1 MRKQE
6 TIMASVINT
15 NVQSINAQ
23 RNLNKSQSALGTSL
37 QRLSSG
43 LRINSAKDDAAG
55 LAISNRFSTQVR
67 GLNVAVRNA
76 NDGISFAQTTE
87 GALSEVTTA
96 LQRIR
101 DLAVQSANDTNSASD
116 RQSLQAEVDQLVS
129 EIDRIAG
136 TTNFNGTNVLDG
148 SKSSLSF
155 QIGANANQTV
165 SVKGVDAK
173 ASSLGSQP
181 GVVQSTSDRVQVE
194 NTPGGTQGIDET
206 VESQTIDSFNITV
219 SGTASSDVVNIAATR
234 YGGNITS
241 VATAN
246 LLDRNDDDYGSGLA
260 KATAE
265 RINSIRVSGEESLQG
280 VYASASTSFKG
291 SDLANDDYSG
301 TVNLA
306 EGAATITDPSNIA
319 TTTNVG
325 EGSIEK
331 GDLVINGVD
340 IAATSFQENDADGS
354 LANAINAKSSVT
366 GVTASV
372 NADGELEL
380 NAEDGRDIVITTANA
395 ETTNEIFGGGD
406 KLGNGDSSTDRFSAG
421 LNNLRVTG
429 QITVTGTDTLTFG
442 GTANANLGFD
452 DLTVAGAQDNVQ
464 ATGTIANADITTVE
478 ASNLTIESVDSAL
491 AQVDA
496 FRADLGAVQNRFE
509 STIRNLSSV
518 SESLSAANSR
528 ILDADFASETATLA
542 KNQVLQQA
550 GISILAQA
558 NALPQ
563 QALSLLG

>member
-1 MRKQE
+1 
-6 TIMASVINT
+6 MASVINT

-148 SKSSLSF
+148 SKDSLSF

-181 GVVQSTSDRVQVE
+181 GVVQSRSDRVELGNASV
-194 NTPGGTQGIDET
+194 GTQGIQEDAQVNEAAA
-206 VESQTIDSFNITV
+206 VVSNFTIRTDSVDSND
-219 SGTASSDVVNIAATR
+219 SVNIAATR
-234 YGGNITS
+234 YGGNITT
-241 VATAN
+241 VDTAD
-246 LLDRNDDDYGSGLA
+246 LKDRTADDYGSGLA
-260 KATAE
+260 KSIAD
-265 RINSIRVSGEESLQG
+265 RINTVRVSGEESLQG
-280 VYASASTSFKG
+280 VYATAETSFKG
-291 SDLANDDYSG
+291 SDLAAADYTG
-301 TVNLA
+301 TVNTSV
-306 EGAATITDPSNIA
+306 TISGSSIE

-325 EGSIEK
+325 DGSIDT

-340 IAATSFQENDADGS
+340 IQATTFQENDADGS
-354 LANAINAKSSVT
+354 LANAINAKSDVT

-372 NADGELEL
+372 NKNGELEL
-380 NAEDGRDIVITTANA
+380 KAEDGRDIVITTTNA
-395 ETTNEIFGGGD
+395 ETSNEIFGGGD
-406 KLGNGDSSTDRFSAG
+406 RLGNGDSTQDRFNAG
-421 LNNLRVTG
+421 FTDLRISG
-429 QITVTGTDTLTFG
+429 QVTVTGTDTLNFSGST
-442 GTANANLGFD
+442 NAVAGFD
-452 DLTVAGAQDNVQ
+452 DLSVSGAQENVQ